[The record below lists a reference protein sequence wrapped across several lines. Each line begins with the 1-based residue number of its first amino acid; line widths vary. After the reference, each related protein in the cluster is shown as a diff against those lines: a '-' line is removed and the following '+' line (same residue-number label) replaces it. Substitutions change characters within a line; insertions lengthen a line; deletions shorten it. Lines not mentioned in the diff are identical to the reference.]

1 MLSPPPLS
9 LYRNHLLFFLL
20 FSQNLFLSVP
30 AETHQ
35 VFVNFRG
42 EDLRFNFVS
51 HLTDAFERHGITFFI
66 DEHEYRGKN
75 LDNLFVRIEEA
86 RIAIALFSPRYSE
99 SRWCLDELVKM
110 KRLADKEKLT
120 VIPVFYK
127 VKAEDVKH
135 LKGEFGENFFKLAM
149 THPDCMREWK
159 DALECVCS
167 YMGMSL
173 ADKSSEAD
181 FVKDIVKEVQRVLE
195 AITPKEDE
203 KIPHKEEEKIPH
215 KEKEIRRFD
224 HFWDYIAG
232 VMVLIGFLR
241 LISHF

>member
-1 MLSPPPLS
+1 MEVTRYPRRLC
-9 LYRNHLLFFLL
+9 
-20 FSQNLFLSVP
+20 
-30 AETHQ
+30 
-35 VFVNFRG
+35 
-42 EDLRFNFVS
+42 
-51 HLTDAFERHGITFFI
+51 
-66 DEHEYRGKN
+66 
-75 LDNLFVRIEEA
+75 
-86 RIAIALFSPRYSE
+86 RYSE

-173 ADKSSEAD
+173 ADKRYMIHTRTLLLFALIDTLINQNQGNFFFLFNFFQNLKYIFMTFVISFCYYGSSEAD